1 MLIVEDQDQM
11 RRALREFLQTALPG
25 RPIHEAGDGRS
36 ALALC
41 NQHRP
46 NVVLLDI
53 GLPDTNGIDLI
64 GKIKSIRA
72 DTVVIIVSSQ
82 NSSAHMERARAAG
95 AFAYVA
101 KEAVTEQLLPAVHA
115 ALAQL
120 AADRQPD
127 SSH

>member
-11 RRALREFLQTALPG
+11 RRALREFLQSALPDKL
-25 RPIHEAGDGRS
+25 IHEARDGRS

-72 DTVVIIVSSQ
+72 DTAVIIVSSQ
-82 NSSAHMERARAAG
+82 NSSAHVQRARAAG
-95 AFAYVA
+95 AFAYVN
-101 KEAVTEQLLPAVHA
+101 KDAVTDQLLPAVKA
-115 ALAQL
+115 ALDLLNPDHL
-120 AADRQPD
+120 AGN
-127 SSH
+127 SH